1 MTSAAEPAGAEHA
14 DARTII
20 TGGIKLGI
28 LTAAGVTVFALL
40 SRAMTGTPEI
50 IVQSL
55 LVLVGGIAFSFVP
68 ALWVQPRSTDGIAWT
83 ALVGLLSAL
92 TFTVFDT
99 ALLRPLDLYHWTW
112 DRIGGGSG
120 FWYIP
125 VWWMLS
131 AVLAWLGGWIWA
143 AASRDGR
150 PVGLA
155 KLAGLAAAI
164 CAVVFAIL
172 ALTRIAPAGPAVV
185 GLAWL
190 VALLIQLVVAH
201 FPAKR

>member
-50 IVQSL
+50 VVQSL

-68 ALWVQPRSTDGIAWT
+68 ALWVRPRSTDGIAWT

-125 VWWMLS
+125 VWWMLA
-131 AVLAWLGGWIWA
+131 AVLAWLGGWNWA
-143 AASRDGR
+143 AAGRDGK
-150 PVGLA
+150 PVTLV
-155 KLAGLAAAI
+155 KLAGLTAGI
-164 CAVVFAIL
+164 CVVVFAIL
-172 ALTRIAPAGPAVV
+172 ALTRIAPVGAAAV
-185 GLAWL
+185 GLAWVTAL
-190 VALLIQLVVAH
+190 VLQIIIAH
-201 FPAKR
+201 VPARR

>member
-1 MTSAAEPAGAEHA
+1 MTSAAEPAGTEHA

-28 LTAAGVTVFALL
+28 LTAAGVTVFVLL

-50 IVQSL
+50 VVQSL
-55 LVLVGGIAFSFVP
+55 LVLVGAIAFSFVP
-68 ALWVQPRSTDGIAWT
+68 ALWVRPRSTDGVAWT

-143 AASRDGR
+143 TAGRDGK
-150 PVGLA
+150 PVRVV
-155 KLAGLAAAI
+155 KLVGPTAGI
-164 CAVVFAIL
+164 CVVVFAIL

-185 GLAWL
+185 GLAWV
-190 VALLIQLVVAH
+190 VALVLQIIVAH

>member
-68 ALWVQPRSTDGIAWT
+68 ALWVQPRSTDGIAWP